1 MPASKPIPTPVSS
14 AVAPVPQ
21 TAYLEAIA
29 ELTAK
34 RDSHALARALV
45 DGIRRFTSAQAVRLL
60 ALCNENN
67 DREFNEGNI
76 HDVTVRDL
84 LAGTDAACEGDV
96 NLDDLRACVTGQR
109 AIVRGTGAS
118 ERQFLPVRG
127 VRYLAGVLLIEGA
140 IGNSER
146 ELIDYLLRIYSNQ
159 LVLMGKGEF
168 DALTGLLNRQAFDD
182 RMKKVMSGEIL
193 VGRDGQADGLSFA
206 IIDIDY
212 FKQVND
218 KFGHL
223 FGDEVLLLMARLMT
237 RSFRQCDMLFRY
249 GGEEFAVLMTHKLD
263 KSLIGLERFR
273 AAVESFEFPQ
283 IGHKTV
289 SIGVVEINSQE
300 LLSTIID
307 KADKALYYAKNN
319 GRNQIGVYERLRDEG
334 LVGEAQKAGGDV
346 ELF

>member
-1 MPASKPIPTPVSS
+1 MPASKPIAAQAS
-14 AVAPVPQ
+14 AAVPHG
-21 TAYLEAIA
+21 AYLEAIA

-34 RDSHALARALV
+34 RDSHTLARALV
-45 DGIRRFTSAQAVRLL
+45 DCIRRFTSAQSVRLL

-67 DREFNEGNI
+67 DREFNGSNI
-76 HDVTVRDL
+76 DDVTVRDL
-84 LAGTDAACEGDV
+84 LAGTEPAGEGDIDL
-96 NLDDLRACVTGQR
+96 NDLRACVTEQR
-109 AIVRGTGAS
+109 AVVRTLGKV
-118 ERQFLPVRG
+118 ERQLLPVHG
-127 VRYLAGVLLIEGA
+127 ARYLTGILLVDGPPIA
-140 IGNSER
+140 SSER

-159 LVLMGKGEF
+159 LILMGKGEF

-182 RMKKVMSGEIL
+182 RMKKVMSGEML
-193 VGRDGQADGLSFA
+193 LGRDGQADGLSFA

-273 AAVESFEFPQ
+273 TAVESFEFPQ

-319 GRNQIGVYERLRDEG
+319 GRNQIGVYERLRDQG